1 MKTISKWV
9 LTAVALG
16 SAAVAG
22 AQPYGPA
29 DQERRERN
37 REEAIANYERMQ
49 HRDGTMQHRDGTVRE
64 DMREGASTVEQK
76 THRAAQKTRSF
87 THRQLDK
94 VRNFGERQQRKIGPA
109 PHPSGERS
117 AVPAGEKQRP
127 ARDGQM
133 AQPTK

>member
-22 AQPYGPA
+22 AQPYGSA

-37 REEAIANYERMQ
+37 REEAIAHHERMQ
-49 HRDGTMQHRDGTVRE
+49 NRDSTVRE
-64 DMREGASTVEQK
+64 DMREGANTVEAK

-94 VRNFGERQQRKIGPA
+94 VRNFGERQQHKIGPA

-117 AVPAGEKQRP
+117 PVPAGQKQTP
-127 ARDGQM
+127 AHDGQM

>member
-22 AQPYGPA
+22 AQPYGSA

-37 REEAIANYERMQ
+37 REEAIANHERMQ
-49 HRDGTMQHRDGTVRE
+49 HRDGSVRS
-64 DMREGASTVEQK
+64 DMRESSNSVEAK

-109 PHPSGERS
+109 PSPSGERS
-117 AVPAGEKQRP
+117 PVPAGEKQTP

-133 AQPTK
+133 AHPQK